1 MNDIDD
7 DTPLEARSIDEERLR
22 WALRD
27 LRRDTLPQH
36 DLWPHIAAR
45 IAAGPAVQRP
55 AHRRVDTR
63 VVGWAMAASVL
74 LAVALVWQL
83 RPASQAPGG
92 ETLIAREARAMTSEY
107 SGALQELSAQAPVA
121 ASADPALAEL
131 DRSAAQIRSALARD
145 PDARFLLERLRHTYA
160 LRLAL
165 TQRAVLS

>member
-7 DTPLEARSIDEERLR
+7 LHDSRPEDERLR
-22 WALRD
+22 WALRG
-27 LRRDTLPQH
+27 LRRDTVPQH
-36 DLWPHIAAR
+36 DLWPGIAAR
-45 IAAGPAVQRP
+45 IAAEPSTQRLP
-55 AHRRVDTR
+55 KRRVETR
-63 VVGWAMAASVL
+63 VIGWAMAASLL

-83 RPASQAPGG
+83 RPASQSPGG

-107 SGALQELSAQAPVA
+107 SGALQELSANAPVA
-121 ASADPALAEL
+121 ASADPALDEL